1 MEMFG
6 NILHE
11 ILINKDYYSISAFA
25 KDIGISAGLL
35 NHIFNGKRTLAPDK
49 FLMTLKNSCFDCQET
64 EKLKRAYFCDRYG
77 EVHYEKIKLLHE
89 MLQSAEFNN
98 NFSLD
103 EIESICFDGT
113 VVLEGKNRIIWAIA
127 EFFKGADREVYTN
140 VPYSADKINSALFAL
155 KRGNKSAEL
164 FRFSSRLSGDFSKE
178 SFMALL
184 SVIRFAQIGV
194 PAVYSDND
202 VGFNVGGAAVFPY
215 YIISEKMLLLT
226 DEKYDTAIFICGED
240 FISEKYG
247 SIKRKYTSC
256 KKAVSFF
263 DSEMEMTSYLLTH
276 ESEESYTLEFTPGF
290 FSHDDLSCLMSA
302 LPAELAFKDEV
313 IMFLANRTTSK
324 KWSIYTSLEGLNE
337 FLKTG
342 RSYVT
347 SLNYLG
353 VFSLEAKIKFLDS
366 LLHTIQSSKVYSH
379 NYFNLEHR
387 FSDFVKG
394 LHFQLDDS
402 NLTVYSMR
410 LPESGDSF
418 VGQIFMPVENNDTYR
433 VISSYIKDYLPI
445 CGEIISSSAAVN
457 NVSGLLL
464 ECKRQGTQGKK

>member
-1 MEMFG
+1 MFG

-64 EKLKRAYFCDRYG
+64 ERLKQAYFCDRYG
-77 EVHYEKIKLLHE
+77 EAHYEKIKLLHE
-89 MLQSAEFNN
+89 MLQSAEFDNS
-98 NFSLD
+98 FSSD
-103 EIESICFDGT
+103 EAHAVCFEGT
-113 VVLEGKNRIIWAIA
+113 KVLKGENRIIGAIA
-127 EFFKGADREVYTN
+127 EFFKGDDSEAYTN
-140 VPYSADKINSALFAL
+140 MPYSADKVNSALFAL
-155 KRGNKSAEL
+155 KSRNKSVGL
-164 FRFSSRLSGDFSKE
+164 FRFSARLSGDFSKE
-178 SFMALL
+178 SFMSLL

-194 PAVYSDND
+194 PAVYSGND
-202 VGFNVGGAAVFPY
+202 EAFNMGGTAVFPY
-215 YIISEKMLLLT
+215 YMISEKMLLLT

-247 SIKRKYTSC
+247 SVKREYAAG
-256 KKAVSFF
+256 KKTVSFF
-263 DSEMEMTSYLLTH
+263 DSEIEMTSYLLTH
-276 ESEESYTLEFTPGF
+276 ESEESYTLEFAPDF
-290 FSHDDLSCLMSA
+290 FAHDDIGYLMSA
-302 LPAELAFKDEV
+302 LPAGLAFKDEV
-313 IMFLANRTTSK
+313 MMFLANRTTSK
-324 KWSIYTSLEGLNE
+324 KWSVYTSLEGLAE

-342 RSYVT
+342 RSYAT

-366 LLHTIQSSKVYSH
+366 LLHTIQNSKVCSH

-387 FSDFVKG
+387 FSGFVKS
-394 LHFQLDDS
+394 LQFQLDDS
-402 NLTVYSMR
+402 NLTVYSMK

-418 VGQIFMPVENNDTYR
+418 VGQIFMPVENNDIYR

-445 CGEIISSSAAVN
+445 CGEIISSSAAIN
-457 NVSGLLL
+457 NISGLLL
-464 ECKRQGTQGKK
+464 ECKRQGTGEKK

>member
-1 MEMFG
+1 MFG

-49 FLMTLKNSCFDCQET
+49 FLMTLKNSYFDCQET
-64 EKLKRAYFCDRYG
+64 ERLKQAYFCDRYG

-89 MLQSAEFNN
+89 MLQRAEFNSD
-98 NFSLD
+98 FVLPQG
-103 EIESICFDGT
+103 ETECFEGT
-113 VVLEGKNRIIWAIA
+113 RVLKGENRIICAMA
-127 EFFKGADREVYTN
+127 ELFKHSEGGIYTN
-140 VPYSADKINSALFAL
+140 IPYSADKINNALFAL
-155 KRGNKSAEL
+155 KKENKSICL
-164 FRFSSRLSGDFSKE
+164 FRFSTRLCSDFSKE
-178 SFMALL
+178 FFMSLL
-184 SVIRFAQIGV
+184 SIIRFAQIGV
-194 PAVYSDND
+194 PAVYSDNNEN
-202 VGFNVGGAAVFPY
+202 FNAGGTAVFPY
-215 YIISEKMLLLT
+215 YVISEKAILVI
-226 DEKYDTAIFICGED
+226 DEKYDTAIFVCNED
-240 FISEKYG
+240 FISDKYG
-247 SIKRKYTSC
+247 NIKNKYAGG

-263 DSEMEMTSYLLTH
+263 GSEMEMTSYLLTH

-290 FSHDDLSCLMSA
+290 FAHDDLSYLMSA

-313 IMFLANRTTSK
+313 MMFLANRTTSK
-324 KWSIYTSLEGLNE
+324 KWCIYTSLEGLAE

-353 VFSLEAKIKFLDS
+353 VFSLEAKIKFLES
-366 LLHTIQSSKVYSH
+366 LLYTIQNSKVCSH
-379 NYFNLEHR
+379 NYFNLEHC
-387 FSDFVKG
+387 FSDFVKS

-445 CGEIISSSAAVN
+445 CGEIISASAAVN

-464 ECKRQGTQGKK
+464 QCKRQGTEEKN